1 MYPASEFEMSLDVF
15 QQVFSLSLASNL
27 VNFDNGT
34 QACLQKALQLRL
46 GIALKGVPG
55 WQVVWGPV
63 VRKKKPEDDTTGP
76 GNSWYVAFHPNLKF
90 EDGSV
95 HPTYVIA
102 IAGTPEES
110 KDVWFNQTFAVDSV
124 TDFNAW
130 VAGGIEAL
138 PVVVRPPSIKP
149 GTPYI
154 ATGIVNPVHALL
166 TIPAPEGAAC
176 PGKTLLDFITDVDAS
191 GGNKF
196 ITTGHSLG
204 GALSSTLTLA
214 LVSAGVIPANTTL
227 TYPTAGP
234 SPGNKGFTD
243 LFAVTFPPRKSDSA
257 KSYQGWNLNLVNT
270 LDIISQAWSVQ
281 RKVSPEQ
288 NLYNI
293 PPIYGKPVLPLV
305 RGLTL
310 VAIVH
315 SLRSGVLYFP
325 LPSQYFSGDPPPSP
339 PTSSK
344 EFLQIFGLQHQQVYF
359 DEVGVQFLEVDVPV
373 PCPGLTPKTED
384 ERWFNYP
391 LITWF
396 QWAREHPE
404 DAEKAIKE
412 AEGTDEAKDF
422 LTEASN

>member
-1 MYPASEFEMSLDVF
+1 MYPASEMSLDVF

-46 GIALKGVPG
+46 DIALKGVPG
-55 WQVVWGPV
+55 WRVVWGPV
-63 VRKKKPEDDTTGP
+63 VWKKKPEDDTTGP
-76 GNSWYVAFHPNLKF
+76 SNSWYVAFHPNLKF

-95 HPTYVIA
+95 HPAYVIA

-110 KDVWFNQTFAVDSV
+110 KDVWFNQAFAVDSV

-130 VAGGIEAL
+130 VAGGIEAK

-149 GTPYI
+149 GNPYI
-154 ATGIVNPVHALL
+154 ATGIVNPVHVLL
-166 TIPAPEGAAC
+166 TTRAPEGAAC
-176 PGKTLLDFITDVDAS
+176 PDKTLLQFITSVDTS
-191 GGNKF
+191 GGSKF

-204 GALSSTLTLA
+204 GALSPTLALA
-214 LVSAGVIPANTTL
+214 LVSAGVIPPDITL
-227 TYPTAGP
+227 TYPTAGS
-234 SPGNKGFTD
+234 SPGNKGFAD
-243 LFAVTFPPRKSDSA
+243 LFVSTFPRLKSDSA

-270 LDIISQAWSVQ
+270 IDIVPQVWSVQ
-281 RKVSPEQ
+281 KKVSPKQ

-293 PPIYGKPVLPLV
+293 PPIYGKPVLPIV

-339 PTSSK
+339 PTSLK

-359 DEVGVQFLEVDVPV
+359 DEAGVQFPELDVPV
-373 PCPGLTPKTED
+373 PCPELTPKTED
-384 ERWFNYP
+384 EKWFNYP
-391 LITWF
+391 LIAGF

-422 LTEASN
+422 LAEASN